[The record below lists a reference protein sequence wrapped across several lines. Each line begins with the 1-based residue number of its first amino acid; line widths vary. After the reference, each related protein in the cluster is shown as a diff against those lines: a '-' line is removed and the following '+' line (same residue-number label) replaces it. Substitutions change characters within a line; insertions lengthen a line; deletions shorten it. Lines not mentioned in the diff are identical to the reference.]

1 MWQQLRSLFC
11 KKEYSI
17 LFLSIAVVF
26 FIALRS
32 LPHWSLF
39 TQFFALPD
47 ISWMRRWEV
56 FYEYAILSIHG
67 AMPYEQF
74 ISVALPLM
82 IALNFVITLA
92 YYKQRAMLFRGKS
105 IFASGVGLFL
115 GLFGIGCFACS
126 GLLLAPILTMMGL
139 SGAVA
144 ALPYRGLE
152 IGVVGVVLL
161 GGVSMVLLSQM
172 GKGQVCHK

>member
-1 MWQQLRSLFC
+1 M
-11 KKEYSI
+11 
-17 LFLSIAVVF
+17 
-26 FIALRS
+26 
-32 LPHWSLF
+32 
-39 TQFFALPD
+39 
-47 ISWMRRWEV
+47 
-56 FYEYAILSIHG
+56 
-67 AMPYEQF
+67 
-74 ISVALPLM
+74 ALPLM

-92 YYKQRAMLFRGKS
+92 YYKQRAMLFSGKS
-105 IFASGVGLFL
+105 IFASGVGLFF